1 MLPRP
6 EGRSGRAGLTQVL
19 GLSNPTDKESSMIV
33 KLLRNWWPLV
43 LVLALWAVWEGRS
56 SLFEIYDAAASTH
69 DSLIGEH
76 R

>member
-1 MLPRP
+1 
-6 EGRSGRAGLTQVL
+6 
-19 GLSNPTDKESSMIV
+19 MIV
-33 KLLRNWWPLV
+33 KLLRSWWPLM